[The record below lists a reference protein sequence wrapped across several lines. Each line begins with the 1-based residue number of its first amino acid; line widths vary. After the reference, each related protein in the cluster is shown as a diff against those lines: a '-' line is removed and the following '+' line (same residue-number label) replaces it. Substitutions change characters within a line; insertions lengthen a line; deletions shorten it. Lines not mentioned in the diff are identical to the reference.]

1 MLDASKEQLDARL
14 FLSQGFWDR
23 GRRTW
28 NVCGYYGVR
37 LNFLVR
43 YIPVNQVGLEDLR
56 CRLYTDSRK
65 YLMPGL
71 DLLESGGFEPHFHCI
86 KGEIFS
92 NKHTPP
98 INEFYIILIYYGKY
112 INRQGTIRV
121 YQKQQH

>member
-1 MLDASKEQLDARL
+1 MTRAAE
-14 FLSQGFWDR
+14 R
-23 GRRTW
+23 GMFADM
-28 NVCGYYGVR
+28 YGVR

-98 INEFYIILIYYGKY
+98 INEFYIILIYLWDQLLKRRLNYSV
-112 INRQGTIRV
+112 QS
-121 YQKQQH
+121 